1 MKTNLIY
8 REEDGWYIGH
18 LQEYPDFESQGE
30 TLQELQE
37 NLVDIYSDIQEGL
50 VPNATPSKV
59 LELVI

>member
-8 REEDGWYIGH
+8 REDDGWYIGH

-37 NLVDIYSDIQEGL
+37 NLLDIYSDIQEGL
-50 VPNATPSKV
+50 VTNATPSKV